1 MKKHPAITSVTHW
14 LETFVIGNNLCPFA
28 GREFFSDRVRFS
40 YTDARNE
47 LQLLDALTDE
57 IALLNQNLTIETTL
71 LIHPSVLGDF
81 NDYNQFLGQ
90 VDQLMEELGLQGNY
104 QIASFNPNYQFSGS
118 QPMDSE
124 NYTNR
129 SPYPLLHLLREQSV
143 EQAIINHPDI
153 SAVPTNNIAL
163 MNQFGT
169 DALSKTMQRYR
180 QLGTKK

>member
-1 MKKHPAITSVTHW
+1 MKKHSAITSVTHW

-90 VDQLMEELGLQGNY
+90 ADQ
-104 QIASFNPNYQFSGS
+104 
-118 QPMDSE
+118 
-124 NYTNR
+124 
-129 SPYPLLHLLREQSV
+129 
-143 EQAIINHPDI
+143 
-153 SAVPTNNIAL
+153 
-163 MNQFGT
+163 
-169 DALSKTMQRYR
+169 
-180 QLGTKK
+180 